1 MSDAESRKRCSIF
14 ALCSIHVMSYTSI
27 SDLAARGPKV
37 NGCGAPP
44 AVKNGKWGIQKK
56 PRGLR
61 KLQIGF
67 MNMNV
72 CRYKEHESLFFGIL
86 MEINFMSTK
95 KHTNRNILVLYMK
108 HFLYITY
115 LILKSLTF
123 SGISF

>member
-1 MSDAESRKRCSIF
+1 
-14 ALCSIHVMSYTSI
+14 
-27 SDLAARGPKV
+27 
-37 NGCGAPP
+37 
-44 AVKNGKWGIQKK
+44 
-56 PRGLR
+56 
-61 KLQIGF
+61 

-86 MEINFMSTK
+86 MEINFMSTKK